1 MDQVERNICPRCGTS
16 LYFSTLA
23 SVMIHVKTVSTTCP
37 IKEEEE

>member
-1 MDQVERNICPRCGTS
+1 MDQIERNICPLCGTA

-37 IKEEEE
+37 PAKEEE